1 MIKKRLMIIKLHQLL
16 SKVASDGIAFQSGYA
31 LLPGNA
37 IGTGTPTLINN
48 TSMNKLIYIFS

>member
-1 MIKKRLMIIKLHQLL
+1 MIIKLHQLL